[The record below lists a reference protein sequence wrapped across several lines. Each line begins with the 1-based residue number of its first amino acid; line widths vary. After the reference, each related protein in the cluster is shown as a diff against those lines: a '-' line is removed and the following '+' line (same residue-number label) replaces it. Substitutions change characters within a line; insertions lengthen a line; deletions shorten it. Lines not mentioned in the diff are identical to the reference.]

1 VTAGKS
7 RLAPAKVNLFLH
19 VGEKRA
25 DGYHDLASLI
35 VFADV
40 GDRLELRPA
49 RTLSL
54 TLKGPFGE
62 ALKGAP
68 DNLVLKAA
76 RELDVWAEERGHKT
90 PPVEIL
96 LEKNLPLASGIG
108 GGSSDAAAAL
118 HLLAAHWG
126 LPIAFDEL
134 AAIGLALGADVPVCL
149 HAAPALVTGLGE
161 IVTPVDAMPP
171 LALVLVNPGVEVPTP
186 AVFKALTAR
195 TGAYAP
201 QLAPP
206 PATARELAML
216 LDRQANDLAAP
227 AKAIAPTI
235 MKAEAA
241 IAQTDGCLIARM
253 SGSGATCF
261 GLYETE
267 AAAHIAAT
275 AIAKAHPAWWVAA
288 ASAL

>member
-1 VTAGKS
+1 MTAGQS

-19 VGEKRA
+19 VGDKRP
-25 DGYHDLASLI
+25 DGYHNLASLI
-35 VFADV
+35 VFANV
-40 GDRLELRPA
+40 GDRLELRPSRA
-49 RTLSL
+49 LSL
-54 TLKGPFGE
+54 TLKGPYGE
-62 ALKGAP
+62 ALKAAP

-90 PPVEIL
+90 SPVEIV

-126 LPIAFDEL
+126 LPIAFDDL
-134 AAIGLALGADVPVCL
+134 AAIGLTLGADVPVCL

-161 IVTPVDAMPP
+161 VVTPVEDMPP
-171 LALVLVNPGVEVPTP
+171 LALVLVNPAVEIPTK
-186 AVFKALTAR
+186 AVFAKLSAR

-201 QLAPP
+201 ALAPT
-206 PATARELAML
+206 PATPRDLAML
-216 LDRQANDLAAP
+216 LDRQTNDLAAP
-227 AKAIAPTI
+227 AKSIAPIIFKT
-235 MKAEAA
+235 EAA
-241 IAQTDGCLIARM
+241 LVQTEGCLIARM

-267 AAAHIAAT
+267 AAAHIAAA

-288 ASAL
+288 ASTL